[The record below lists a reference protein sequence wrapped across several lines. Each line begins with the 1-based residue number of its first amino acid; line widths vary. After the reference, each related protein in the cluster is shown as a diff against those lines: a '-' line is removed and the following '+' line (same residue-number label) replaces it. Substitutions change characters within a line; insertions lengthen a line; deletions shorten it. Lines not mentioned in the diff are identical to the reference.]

1 MYMWKNDRGSHY
13 LKIPFFFFFFFSPS
27 GTGGTPLLSVTGTS
41 ILIFCSTLDVDV
53 LGRSVEL
60 ARVMEPELEVP
71 WGGRRWFCGCKLL
84 EDLPA
89 WFNCPCSCWFA
100 NGGAWPNCWL
110 CVPKGGSCCGCIIC
124 PGIIDRCFALVLGA
138 LPAPGI
144 GMPPLPP

>member
-71 WGGRRWFCGCKLL
+71 
-84 EDLPA
+84 
-89 WFNCPCSCWFA
+89 
-100 NGGAWPNCWL
+100 
-110 CVPKGGSCCGCIIC
+110 
-124 PGIIDRCFALVLGA
+124 
-138 LPAPGI
+138 
-144 GMPPLPP
+144 